1 MRRSVYSN
9 NKTRSG
15 PLPLRARG
23 IVVGVVDPPDA
34 VADAGAAARGRGGAA
49 DLGIASGPAYPGDQ
63 HQFRDTPYLQGNTRA
78 NEQVSSPRDRMQK
91 SITVTDPRRVELE
104 LERDMILRLGELAPL
119 VSTVIGI
126 SSPKLPCQ

>member
-9 NKTRSG
+9 NKRLDEERPSSG

-63 HQFRDTPYLQGNTRA
+63 HQFRDTPYLQGDTRA
-78 NEQVSSPRDRMQK
+78 NEQV
-91 SITVTDPRRVELE
+91 
-104 LERDMILRLGELAPL
+104 
-119 VSTVIGI
+119 
-126 SSPKLPCQ
+126 

>member
-9 NKTRSG
+9 NKRLTRSG
-15 PLPLRARG
+15 PLPPSLRARG

-34 VADAGAAARGRGGAA
+34 MADAGAAARGRGGAA

-78 NEQVSSPRDRMQK
+78 NEQV
-91 SITVTDPRRVELE
+91 
-104 LERDMILRLGELAPL
+104 
-119 VSTVIGI
+119 
-126 SSPKLPCQ
+126 

>member
-1 MRRSVYSN
+1 MPFSLFKQQATR
-9 NKTRSG
+9 TRSG

-34 VADAGAAARGRGGAA
+34 VADAGARRRGGAA

-104 LERDMILRLGELAPL
+104 LERDMILRGSGWPGGSYPHWSLR
-119 VSTVIGI
+119 S
-126 SSPKLPCQ
+126 

>member
-1 MRRSVYSN
+1 M
-9 NKTRSG
+9 
-15 PLPLRARG
+15 
-23 IVVGVVDPPDA
+23 
-34 VADAGAAARGRGGAA
+34 ADAGAAARGRGGAA

-104 LERDMILRLGELAPL
+104 LERDMILRLGKLAPL

-126 SSPKLPCQ
+126 FSPKLPCQ